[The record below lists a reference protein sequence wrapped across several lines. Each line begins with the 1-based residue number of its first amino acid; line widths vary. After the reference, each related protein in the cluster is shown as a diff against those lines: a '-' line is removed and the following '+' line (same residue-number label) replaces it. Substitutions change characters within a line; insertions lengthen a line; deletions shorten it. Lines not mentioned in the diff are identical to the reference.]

1 MFQRYVLATTLN
13 PPTLEE
19 VKKLTMFD
27 VAIMS
32 GLADSLRNTLRD
44 YIHIDPYT
52 MADPFG
58 SDDEFN
64 YSMILDK
71 GEPTRVVAMI
81 KDEFNYSVILDK
93 GAPTRVV
100 AMIVSKLEQS
110 PNLPWDDILGN
121 GLVRVSLSKAGAR
134 ELKNELMPKDT
145 NNFYQFRRDGKVSG
159 FIMFAFQICGQNPS
173 G

>member
-1 MFQRYVLATTLN
+1 MLATAIN

-19 VKKLTMFD
+19 IKKLTMFD

-32 GLADSLRNTLRD
+32 GLADSLRNTLKE
-44 YIHIDPYT
+44 YIRIDPYT

-81 KDEFNYSVILDK
+81 I
-93 GAPTRVV
+93 
-100 AMIVSKLEQS
+100 SKLGPS
-110 PNLPWDDILGN
+110 PNLPWQSILGN
-121 GLVRVSLSKAGAR
+121 ELVRLSLSKASAR
-134 ELKNELMPKDT
+134 ELKNGLMPKDT
-145 NNFYQFRRDGKVSG
+145 NNFYQFRKDGKVSG
-159 FIMFAFQICGQNPS
+159 FIMFAFQICGQNWPA
-173 G
+173 

>member
-1 MFQRYVLATTLN
+1 MLATAIN

-19 VKKLTMFD
+19 IKKLTMFD

-32 GLADSLRNTLRD
+32 GLADSLRNTLKE
-44 YIHIDPYT
+44 YIRIDPYT

-81 KDEFNYSVILDK
+81 KDEFSYSVILDK
-93 GAPTRVV
+93 GEPTRVV
-100 AMIVSKLEQS
+100 AMIISKLGPS
-110 PNLPWDDILGN
+110 PNLPWQSILGN
-121 GLVRVSLSKAGAR
+121 GLVRLSLSKAVAR
-134 ELKNELMPKDT
+134 ELKNGLMPKDT
-145 NNFYQFRRDGKVSG
+145 NNFYQFRKDGKVSG
-159 FIMFAFQICGQNPS
+159 FIMFAFQICGQNWS
-173 G
+173 A

>member
-1 MFQRYVLATTLN
+1 VLATAIN

-19 VKKLTMFD
+19 IKKLTMFD

-32 GLADSLRNTLRD
+32 GLADSLRNTLKE

-81 KDEFNYSVILDK
+81 KDEFSYSVILDK
-93 GAPTRVV
+93 GEPTRVV
-100 AMIVSKLEQS
+100 AMIISKLGPS
-110 PNLPWDDILGN
+110 PNLPWQSILGN
-121 GLVRVSLSKAGAR
+121 RLVRLSLSKSGAR
-134 ELKNELMPKDT
+134 ELKNGLMPKDT
-145 NNFYQFRRDGKVSG
+145 NNFYQFRKDGKVSG
-159 FIMFAFQICGQNPS
+159 FIMFAFQICGQNWS
-173 G
+173 A